1 MADELKPQA
10 GTAPANQPPTA
21 AASPAQPQPGSSQQ
35 PAVPQAT
42 AASAAE
48 PSPPPATASPA
59 QPVVAT
65 PPAPDSAPVATQA
78 APAVPASV
86 AALANPA
93 IQEDVEAQSPPSP
106 SAAAS
111 QPAAQ
116 GQTGQD
122 QKAGVA
128 APLDITEEKT
138 PADEGKAPQSVDQT
152 LEKINRAFKERAT
165 IDRAKQ
171 LNMQYINISVTP
183 INPDLLKLVPPET
196 VKKALIMP
204 FFKIGKKVR
213 IAVADPENPVT
224 KTALQELINNGYELN
239 INLASDVGILE
250 AARLYEG
257 EQYKVKKVIET
268 KISEDKIK
276 AYEEEIKQL
285 GDLKNTLPT
294 ISSEEAVYLISVG
307 ALKTGASDMH
317 LEPEEKST
325 RVRFRIDGVLHKIF
339 DIEKSVYLNIVNQI
353 KYQCK
358 MKLNINNEPQDGR
371 YSFVVNER
379 KVDVRVS
386 VLPTE
391 FGETIVC
398 RLLDS
403 GRKLVEFE
411 EMGFWG
417 ENLQH
422 IEHLIKIS
430 HGMILI
436 TGPTGSGKTTTLY
449 TMLDKFNKPE
459 SKVITLED
467 PIEYHL
473 PGISQSQ
480 INEKRGYDFAGG
492 LRAILRQDPDVVM
505 LGEIRD
511 LQTAETAAQ
520 AALTGHVLLSTLHTN
535 SAIESIPRLINIG
548 LPPFMVAP
556 SLNTIIAQR
565 LVRRICPAC
574 QKIEPVP
581 KTEFD
586 ELTNLVEVI
595 KKIRPSLKDL
605 TVPSELPNAPGCEV
619 CSHTGYKGRICVV
632 EVVNVDY
639 EMRDLI
645 LNKASSTKMIEAA
658 RRKGMLTMR
667 EDGVLKVLKGL
678 TTLEEVHRVTAI
690 VE

>member
-1 MADELKPQA
+1 MADEPNNQ
-10 GTAPANQPPTA
+10 GISGQTTAPAAGVAAQPAPA
-21 AASPAQPQPGSSQQ
+21 PQPAAPAASPQAAPVQPTVTVTVTTQAAA
-35 PAVPQAT
+35 PAP
-42 AASAAE
+42 
-48 PSPPPATASPA
+48 ASPA
-59 QPVVAT
+59 A
-65 PPAPDSAPVATQA
+65 AAQA
-78 APAVPASV
+78 APAPAPAAQVPEKVAS
-86 AALANPA
+86 LANPA
-93 IQEDVEAQSPPSP
+93 MQEDIAQTTPPSAETP
-106 SAAAS
+106 AAAEPTAGATPEIQKQKS
-111 QPAAQ
+111 QL
-116 GQTGQD
+116 D
-122 QKAGVA
+122 Q
-128 APLDITEEKT
+128 
-138 PADEGKAPQSVDQT
+138 GKAPKSVDET
-152 LEKINRAFKERAT
+152 LSKINRGFKERAT
-165 IDRAKQ
+165 IEKAKE

-183 INPDLLKLVPPET
+183 INPDLLKLIPPET
-196 VKKALIMP
+196 VKDARIMP

-213 IAVADPENPVT
+213 IAVADPENPAT
-224 KTALQELINNGYELN
+224 KAALQQLITNGYELN
-239 INLASDVGILE
+239 INLASEDGILE
-250 AARLYEG
+250 AAKLYEG

-268 KISEDKIK
+268 RLSEDKIK
-276 AYEEEIKQL
+276 AYEQEIQQL
-285 GDLKNTLPT
+285 SELKTKLPT

-307 ALKTGASDMH
+307 ALKTGASDIH
-317 LEPEEKST
+317 FEPEEKT
-325 RVRFRIDGVLHKIF
+325 VRVRFRIDGVLHAIF
-339 DIEKSVYLNIVNQI
+339 EVDKGTYNNIVNQI

-371 YSFVVNER
+371 YSFVVNDR
-379 KVDVRVS
+379 KVDMRVS
-386 VLPTE
+386 DLPTE
-391 FGETIVC
+391 YGETFVC

-403 GRKLVEFE
+403 GRKIVEFE

-422 IEHLIKIS
+422 MDHLSHIS

-473 PGISQSQ
+473 AGISQSQ

-511 LQTAETAAQ
+511 LETAETAAQ

-556 SLNTIIAQR
+556 ALNTIIAQR
-565 LVRRICPAC
+565 LARRICPAC
-574 QKIEPVP
+574 QKLEPVP
-581 KTEFD
+581 KAELD
-586 ELTNLVEVI
+586 EMNSMIESI
-595 KKIRPSLKDL
+595 KKIRPTLSNL
-605 TVPSELPNAPGCEV
+605 TVPAELPNAPGCEV

-632 EVVNVDY
+632 EMVNVDF
-639 EMRDLI
+639 EMKDLI

-667 EDGVLKVLKGL
+667 EDGILKVLKGI
-678 TTLEEVHRVTAI
+678 TTLEEIHRVTAI
-690 VE
+690 SS